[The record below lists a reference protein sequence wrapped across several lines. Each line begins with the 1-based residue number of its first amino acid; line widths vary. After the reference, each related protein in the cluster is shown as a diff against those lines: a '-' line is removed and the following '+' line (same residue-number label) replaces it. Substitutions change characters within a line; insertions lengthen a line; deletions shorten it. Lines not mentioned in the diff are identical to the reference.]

1 MGRRGVRSV
10 KARPSRRVF
19 VTSAWGFALSLAVA
33 CRSAD
38 EGSEADDHPELR
50 GEAALGRETDGKRL
64 VQFLKDCT
72 PEERVQLGQS
82 LHMFPKVESADFG
95 KFGLPARDHFTDDSK
110 KASAEHPIR
119 PTSFNEV
126 PAAIVLEAVRA
137 HRIDSE
143 LTTPYRILSALVHTC
158 FNEALAV
165 TIDRDKI
172 NYHGIVEWVARK
184 KGVAKKQIES
194 ADTFELEQ
202 AVAKQYLAKIWDQL
216 TVEQRQE
223 LLTKIEKQGAFTIA
237 DKAAIAAM
245 GGGAAIAALG
255 TTVAM
260 TGFAFYTTMAVVIS
274 TTAGMLGLAL
284 PMAAYTGASSN
295 VALLS
300 GPVGWLIAAVAILGG
315 LTYFALADVDRTAA
329 FVMTMNVTK
338 ASRGQVGQSIRIGA
352 ELPDLDSPRTP

>member
-1 MGRRGVRSV
+1 MASRGGRSV
-10 KARPSRRVF
+10 RARLSRRVF
-19 VTSAWGFALSLAVA
+19 VTSACGFASSLAMA
-33 CRSAD
+33 CRAAD
-38 EGSEADDHPELR
+38 EGRPADDHPDLH
-50 GEAALGRETDGKRL
+50 GESAAGKETNGKRL

-82 LHMFPKVESADFG
+82 LHMFPKVEAADFG
-95 KFGLPARDHFTDDSK
+95 KFGLPARDHFTDDAK

-165 TIDRDKI
+165 TVNRDKI
-172 NYHGIVEWVARK
+172 NYHGIVQWVARK
-184 KGVAKKQIES
+184 KGVAKKQVES
-194 ADTFELEQ
+194 AGTFELEQ

-223 LLTKIEKQGAFTIA
+223 LLAKIEKQGGYTIA

-255 TTVAM
+255 ATVAM

-274 TTAGMLGLAL
+274 TSAAMLGVAL
-284 PMAAYTGASSN
+284 PMAAYVGASST

-329 FVMTMNVTK
+329 FVMTMNVIK
-338 ASRGQVGQSIRIGA
+338 AGRGQVGKPRPNGA
-352 ELPDLDSPRTP
+352 EPPVEAERPRR